1 MLEPRAS
8 RDLGRHA
15 PCRCRSWTSLLGLRI
30 LKLVTEAVK
39 LTHPEKL
46 LYPECGVT
54 KQRLFDYYARV
65 AKWMLPHV
73 AKRPLNFRRCPNG
86 WKRGFFQQHAQG
98 KVPKGLRSVAVQ
110 DASGD
115 SNRLTL
121 DDATGLLQL
130 AQMNVLEIHTWG
142 AHVDD
147 VDKPDLLV
155 FDLDPDPSVTWAAV
169 LTAARKIRQ
178 RLGDAGVESFVKTT
192 GGKGLHIC
200 AAIERTVTWD
210 RARTFCQE
218 LSERIVAD
226 EPDKYIATMS
236 KAKRKG
242 KIFLDFFRNGKG
254 ATFIAPYSTRARE
267 NCPVA
272 MPVTWEELGPD
283 LKPNGWSIDATLAR
297 LDAHGDAWAPMLAK
311 PQRLPS

>member
-1 MLEPRAS
+1 MSVDAADFGRRAYPR
-8 RDLGRHA
+8 RVGE
-15 PCRCRSWTSLLGLRI
+15 
-30 LKLVTEAVK
+30 VT
-39 LTHPEKL
+39 LTHPEKV

-54 KQRLFDYYARV
+54 KQRLVDYYERV

-98 KVPKGLRSVAVQ
+98 KPGKGLRSVFVR

-121 DDATGLLQL
+121 DDVTGLLQL

-155 FDLDPDPSVTWAAV
+155 FDLDPDPSVRRGPRSSRPPRNPPAPRRRSHRV
-169 LTAARKIRQ
+169 VREDDRRQ
-178 RLGDAGVESFVKTT
+178 RPPRVRGHRAHRHLGPRSRLLPKARRRHRRGRAGQVHRDDVE
-192 GGKGLHIC
+192 GEAQGKDLP
-200 AAIERTVTWD
+200 RLLPQ
-210 RARTFCQE
+210 RQ
-218 LSERIVAD
+218 
-226 EPDKYIATMS
+226 
-236 KAKRKG
+236 
-242 KIFLDFFRNGKG
+242 G

-267 NCPVA
+267 RCPVA
-272 MPVTWEELGPD
+272 MPVEWDELGPD
-283 LKPNGWSIDATLAR
+283 LKPNGYSLDSALAR
-297 LDAHGDAWAPMLAK
+297 LEKSGDAWAPMLAK
-311 PQRLPS
+311 PQRIPS

>member
-1 MLEPRAS
+1 M
-8 RDLGRHA
+8 
-15 PCRCRSWTSLLGLRI
+15 
-30 LKLVTEAVK
+30 
-39 LTHPEKL
+39 
-46 LYPECGVT
+46 GVT
-54 KQRLFDYYARV
+54 KQRLADYYARV

-210 RARTFCQE
+210 RAREFCHT
-218 LSERIVAD
+218 LCNGIVAD

-254 ATFIAPYSTRARE
+254 ATFIAPYSTRARAG
-267 NCPVA
+267 CPVA